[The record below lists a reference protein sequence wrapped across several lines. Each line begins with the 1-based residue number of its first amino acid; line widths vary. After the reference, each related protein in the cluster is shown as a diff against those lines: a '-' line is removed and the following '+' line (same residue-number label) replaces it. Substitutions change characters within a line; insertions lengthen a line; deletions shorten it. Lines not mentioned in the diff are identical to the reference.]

1 MIYFSLVSSFY
12 PLDLRRYED
21 PIFVRVNSHYRFFAY
36 LANSFEGEV
45 WIIRN
50 KIQNCFF
57 NI

>member
-12 PLDLRRYED
+12 TLDLRMYED
-21 PIFVRVNSHYRFFAY
+21 PIFVRVNSHYRFLAY